1 MCVALAGCRCLC
13 PQWHPLQRA
22 QWPLASTP
30 VARVVLLEKSL
41 RWLSPAPTRCCPCPA
56 PTHTVLPTTA
66 PAQASTAEQR
76 TTALVMCCRGPTPQL
91 ST

>member
-1 MCVALAGCRCLC
+1 MCVALAGYRCLC

-41 RWLSPAPTRCCPCPA
+41 R
-56 PTHTVLPTTA
+56 
-66 PAQASTAEQR
+66 
-76 TTALVMCCRGPTPQL
+76 
-91 ST
+91 